1 MSEPL
6 VVRCIEGPWDG
17 QKIPFVSE
25 ESHVVEISGDATVS
39 GVYRYN
45 PEFEAYRWEPA
56 SAPAEGDGE

>member
-25 ESHVVEISGDATVS
+25 ESHVVEISGYAIVS
-39 GVYRYN
+39 GVYRYD
-45 PEFEAYRWEPA
+45 PEFQAYRWEA
-56 SAPAEGDGE
+56 AKAAAEGDEK